1 MPPDHVHFNGSV
13 NLTDTESVMR
23 EITAHVPSGLR
34 RIPDGETGD
43 RAVWIL
49 YQAHRFLQLPWL
61 TPVQPFDPAEGDYE
75 HMPQLRLADGADPAA
90 VTWPDPGYADAY
102 LGSYETF
109 TALRKAGVI
118 PGGVRFQVQY
128 PTPLASISAYVVPE
142 HQQVLLPAYEQAMFA
157 DLHRLLAAIPRHEVA
172 VQWDVAVEVGI
183 LEESFGP
190 IGPGVFDAI
199 IGNLARCVDTVPAEV
214 PVGLHLCYGDWGH
227 RHFKQPE
234 SLALQVRVLNA
245 VTAAAE
251 RPVSFVSFTVPQD
264 QRAESYF
271 APLAGLATGP
281 DTELNFGIVP
291 YHPGDQTPGTTGDQ
305 ARLIDAALAD
315 SPGGTREW
323 GVCTECGM
331 GRADREEMP
340 VLLDLHRQIVAAR
353 SLARGV
359 PGSTQRPD
367 QRGTTQRHARA
378 VPGTGFVRL
387 SGGGKV

>member
-13 NLTDTESVMR
+13 NLPDTESVLR
-23 EITAHVPSGLR
+23 EITVRVPSGLR

-43 RAVWIL
+43 RAGWIF
-49 YQAHRFLQLPWL
+49 YQAHKFLQLPWL

-90 VTWPDPGYADAY
+90 VTWPDPGYADPY
-102 LGSYETF
+102 LRSYETF
-109 TALRKAGVI
+109 TALREEGVI
-118 PGGVRFQVQY
+118 PAGVRFQVEY
-128 PTPLASISAYVVPE
+128 PTPLASMSAYVVPE
-142 HQQVLLPAYEQAMFA
+142 DQQVLLPAYEQAMFA
-157 DLHRLLAAIPRHEVA
+157 DLHRLLAAIPPHEVA
-172 VQWDVAVEVGI
+172 VQWDVAVEFSI
-183 LEESFGP
+183 LEEFFGP

-227 RHFKQPE
+227 QHFKQPE
-234 SLALQVRVLNA
+234 SLALQVRVVNA
-245 VTAAAE
+245 VAAAAG
-251 RPVSFVSFTVPQD
+251 RPVSFVSFTVPQY

-291 YHPGDQTPGTTGDQ
+291 YHPGDQAPGTTGDQ

-331 GRADREEMP
+331 GRAGREEMP
-340 VLLDLHRQIVAAR
+340 VLLDLHSQILAAIG
-353 SLARGV
+353 L
-359 PGSTQRPD
+359 
-367 QRGTTQRHARA
+367 A
-378 VPGTGFVRL
+378 VPG
-387 SGGGKV
+387 